1 MFFTKTNVRHGLT
14 SLHDTFSQKNAVD
27 STLKERG
34 RIDYAACPEKSDLFG
49 SGKRVSA
56 VRQSFTPKIPK
67 HSLFKGVAVFG
78 LAISLT
84 TMVGGCAS
92 EIEDM
97 PQNPEKELVSI
108 SHALTLEEALER
120 ATPYLDA
127 FGEKETRGESRTIKN
142 STMLHLLSDEE
153 TRSDDLPTDVY
164 VVNFEDESGFAI
176 LGADTRM
183 EPIYGYSDEGSIEI
197 TPDGTGVDNFYI
209 NDILP
214 GIIRA
219 ENNQSNIDQSSP
231 TGTNGSG
238 DIGIGGGTILP
249 PPLIVKNVVVS
260 PMVPNPI
267 SKNWVTDLQY
277 GYDGK
282 NYYIDNAAVVV
293 SQIMS
298 IFSYPKS
305 YNSLN
310 IDWRPLRKGNLT
322 DQSKVFHIAQHLT
335 RPIVTYDQSNR
346 YLLKAIITE
355 SLLNLGYHTPAE
367 QFFSTTEVCN
377 ILKSGEPVIVI
388 GTHDISLGVQSN
400 TQKRILPNDNIYTY
414 IWLIDGYFSGY
425 KQVGTTINEG
435 HKKYFHCVWGKMQ
448 GEKPISSNGYFYFI
462 DAPYEDGYEDGIG
475 TEYHDVSYSDNSF
488 DEGCSW
494 GDYSGGLKNPDDSDG
509 EMFNHMFILTN
520 IKPAK

>member
-34 RIDYAACPEKSDLFG
+34 RIDYAACPEKSDPFG
-49 SGKRVSA
+49 TGKRASA
-56 VRQSFTPKIPK
+56 ARQLSTPKIPLNR
-67 HSLFKGVAVFG
+67 LFKGVAVFG

-97 PQNPEKELVSI
+97 PQNPEKEPVLI
-108 SHALTLEEALER
+108 SSALTLEEALER

-127 FGEKETRGESRTIKN
+127 FGEKETRGESRTIKS
-142 STMLHLLSDEE
+142 STMLHILSDEE
-153 TRSDDLPTDVY
+153 TRSENLPTDVY

-267 SKNWVTDLQY
+267 SKNWITDLQY
-277 GYDGK
+277 EYDGK
-282 NYYIDNAAVVV
+282 NYYLDNASVVI

-298 IFSYPKS
+298 IFAYPKS
-305 YNSLN
+305 FNNLN
-310 IDWRPLRKGNLT
+310 IDWRPLRKGNSA
-322 DQSKVFHIAQHLT
+322 DQSKVFHIAQHLA
-335 RPIVTYDQSNR
+335 RPASSSNWFP
-346 YLLKAIITE
+346 KDIIIETL
-355 SLLNLGYHTPAE
+355 SNLGYNTPNQE
-367 QFFSTTEVCN
+367 YFGTLKVCN

-388 GTHDISLGVQSN
+388 GVHNVTSGMRTNSM
-400 TQKRILPNDNIYTY
+400 KRILPNHQIYY
-414 IWLIDGYFSGY
+414 SYYWLIDGYFSGY
-425 KQVGTTINEG
+425 KQAGTTINENP
-435 HKKYFHCVWGKMQ
+435 KKYFHCVWGKMQ
-448 GEKPISSNGYFYFI
+448 GDKPISSNGYFYFK
-462 DAPYEDGYEDGIG
+462 DDRYDSGSDREDEF
-475 TEYHDVSYSDNSF
+475 HDVSYSDNEF

-494 GDYSGGLKNPDDSDG
+494 GEYSGGLQSPNDRDG
-509 EMFNHMFILTN
+509 EMFNNIYILRN
-520 IKPAK
+520 IKPAN